1 VSLRYRTHRRRRKMY
16 KIESLDKWG
25 NWVDDNIGNPN
36 EFETEQAAI
45 DQIPELARI
54 FECDESK
61 FRVTEK

>member
-1 VSLRYRTHRRRRKMY
+1 MY

-25 NWVDDNIGNPN
+25 NWVDDNVGNPN
-36 EFETEQAAI
+36 EFETEQEAI